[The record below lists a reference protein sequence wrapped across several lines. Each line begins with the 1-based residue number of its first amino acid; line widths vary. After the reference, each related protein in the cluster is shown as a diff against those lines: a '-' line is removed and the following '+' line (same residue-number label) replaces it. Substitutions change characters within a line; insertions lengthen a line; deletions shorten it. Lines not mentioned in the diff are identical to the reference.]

1 MNKSYDYLTGDLLQ
15 ARFPYMFNTKD
26 NFAYA
31 FHRGWMPILSGLC
44 VEIEQL
50 LGERREAFHWK
61 QIKEKFGTGR
71 FYYSLGTARDLRVDL
86 INPAGRLSFSTEVQP
101 DDAFADVKQT
111 VFKLVAKGEEETT
124 RSCMICGG
132 EATPRAYEFYILNL
146 CADHHP
152 DKIRQPGDMPNEAI
166 WRLADASR
174 APGTADNGEGG
185 GE

>member
-1 MNKSYDYLTGDLLQ
+1 MSKNYDYLTGDLLK

-50 LGERREAFHWK
+50 LGGRREAFHWK

-86 INPAGRLSFSTEVQP
+86 MSPVGRVSFNAEVKA
-101 DDAFADVKQT
+101 DDAFNDIKQA
-111 VFKLVAKGEEETT
+111 VSKLVSDGEEETT
-124 RSCMICGG
+124 RSCMICG
-132 EATPRAYEFYILNL
+132 AAAKPRSYGRYILNL
-146 CADHHP
+146 CTDHHP
-152 DKIRQPGDMPNEAI
+152 DKIRQPGDVGNEAV
-166 WRLADASR
+166 WRLADAAN
-174 APGTADNGEGG
+174 APGTPNGGEGG
-185 GE
+185 AS